1 MMYVTGKNGIFSGTV
16 GIFPH
21 VSTSL
26 QLLTAVCIYLC
37 VMLEFYLMNKYRFK

>member
-37 VMLEFYLMNKYRFK
+37 VMLEF